1 MSKKLLLIT
10 GVIFL
15 SSCATTNIQ
24 ELGDKFLDLINPSD
38 SPAEVADLSEQ
49 VLVLSAESGGFTEE
63 ELETLSNDEL
73 IELAI
78 EKGLGDILVLDADGN
93 LQNRDEVIKALVESD
108 ESGGFTEEELEALS
122 NDELIEIAKEKGL
135 EDILLL
141 DADGNLLNRDQVIK
155 ALVESDESGGFTEEE
170 LEALSND
177 ELIEI
182 AKEKGLED
190 ILLLDSDGNL
200 LNRDQVIKAL
210 VESESLM
217 EESATQELK
226 SLSDDA
232 LIEIAQAKGMEDE
245 IILDE
250 DGNLQNRDELIE
262 ALVEGAAETKV
273 AVAELEKAGGSFTI
287 YFAYDDTEI
296 DEAATR
302 VIIEHANFMQNNPS
316 VRLRLEGHAD
326 ERGTR
331 EYNLALGEN
340 RALSVEEVLGLYNL
354 EDRIVVVS
362 YGEERPIAIEHNE
375 EAWEKNR
382 RVEFVYY

>member
-1 MSKKLLLIT
+1 MTKKILLIT
-10 GVIFL
+10 CVIFL

-38 SPAEVADLSEQ
+38 APAEVTDLSEQ
-49 VLVLSAESGGFTEE
+49 VLVLDAENGFTVE

-73 IELAI
+73 I
-78 EKGLGDILVLDADGN
+78 
-93 LQNRDEVIKALVESD
+93 AL
-108 ESGGFTEEELEALS
+108 
-122 NDELIEIAKEKGL
+122 AKEKGL

-155 ALVESDESGGFTEEE
+155 ALVEGQALTEGAMQE
-170 LEALSND
+170 LESLSND
-177 ELIEI
+177 ALIEL
-182 AKEKGLED
+182 AQAKGLED
-190 ILLLDSDGNL
+190 
-200 LNRDQVIKAL
+200 K
-210 VESESLM
+210 
-217 EESATQELK
+217 
-226 SLSDDA
+226 
-232 LIEIAQAKGMEDE
+232 

-250 DGNLQNRDELIE
+250 DGNLVNRDELIE
-262 ALVEGAAETKV
+262 ALREGAAETEL
-273 AVAELEKAGGSFTI
+273 AVAALQKAGGSFVL

-302 VIIEHANFMQNNPS
+302 VIIEHANLMQNNPS

-340 RALSVEEVLGLYNL
+340 RALSVKEVLSLYNL
-354 EDRIVVVS
+354 ENRVVVVS
-362 YGEERPIAIEHNE
+362 YGEEQPVEIEHNE

>member
-1 MSKKLLLIT
+1 MTKKILLIT
-10 GVIFL
+10 CVIFL
-15 SSCATTNIQ
+15 SSCASTNIQ

-38 SPAEVADLSEQ
+38 APAEVTDLSEQ
-49 VLVLSAESGGFTEE
+49 VLVLDAENGFTVE

-73 IELAI
+73 I
-78 EKGLGDILVLDADGN
+78 
-93 LQNRDEVIKALVESD
+93 AL
-108 ESGGFTEEELEALS
+108 
-122 NDELIEIAKEKGL
+122 AKEKGL

-155 ALVESDESGGFTEEE
+155 ALVEGQALTEGAMQE
-170 LEALSND
+170 LESLSND
-177 ELIEI
+177 ALIEL
-182 AKEKGLED
+182 AQAKGLED
-190 ILLLDSDGNL
+190 
-200 LNRDQVIKAL
+200 K
-210 VESESLM
+210 
-217 EESATQELK
+217 
-226 SLSDDA
+226 
-232 LIEIAQAKGMEDE
+232 

-250 DGNLQNRDELIE
+250 DGNLVNRDELIE
-262 ALVEGAAETKV
+262 ALSEGAAETEV
-273 AVAELEKAGGSFTI
+273 AVAELQKAGGSFVL

-302 VIIEHANFMQNNPS
+302 VIIEHANLMQNNPS

-340 RALSVEEVLGLYNL
+340 RALSVKEVLGLYNL
-354 EDRIVVVS
+354 EDRVVVVS
-362 YGEERPIAIEHNE
+362 YGEEQPVEIEHNE

>member
-1 MSKKLLLIT
+1 MSKKILLIT
-10 GVIFL
+10 CVIFL

-38 SPAEVADLSEQ
+38 EPAEVADLSEQ
-49 VLVLSAESGGFTEE
+49 VLVLSGENGGFTEE

-73 IELAI
+73 IALAK
-78 EKGLGDILVLDADGN
+78 EKGLEDILVLDADGN
-93 LQNRDEVIKALVESD
+93 LQNRDEVIKALVEID
-108 ESGGFTEEELEALS
+108 KSGSFAKEELEVLS
-122 NDELIEIAKEKGL
+122 NDELIEIAKEKDL

-141 DADGNLLNRDQVIK
+141 DADDNLLNRDQVIN
-155 ALVESDESGGFTEEE
+155 AL
-170 LEALSND
+170 AN
-177 ELIEI
+177 IE
-182 AKEKGLED
+182 GLT
-190 ILLLDSDGNL
+190 
-200 LNRDQVIKAL
+200 
-210 VESESLM
+210 
-217 EESATQELK
+217 ESATQELE

-232 LIEIAQAKGMEDE
+232 LIEIAEAKGLEV
-245 IILDE
+245 ILDE

-262 ALVEGAAETKV
+262 ALAEGAAETNA
-273 AVAELEKAGGSFTI
+273 AVAELEKVGGSFTI
-287 YFAYDDTEI
+287 YFAFDDTEI

-340 RALSVEEVLGLYNL
+340 RALSVKEVLSLYNL
-354 EDRIVVVS
+354 EDRVVVIS

-375 EAWEKNR
+375 EAWKKNR

>member
-1 MSKKLLLIT
+1 
-10 GVIFL
+10 
-15 SSCATTNIQ
+15 
-24 ELGDKFLDLINPSD
+24 
-38 SPAEVADLSEQ
+38 
-49 VLVLSAESGGFTEE
+49 
-63 ELETLSNDEL
+63 LE
-73 IELAI
+73 
-78 EKGLGDILVLDADGN
+78 DILVLDADGN

-108 ESGGFTEEELEALS
+108 ESGDFTKEELEVLS

-141 DADGNLLNRDQVIK
+141 DADDNLQNRDQVIK
-155 ALVESDESGGFTEEE
+155 TLVE
-170 LEALSND
+170 
-177 ELIEI
+177 
-182 AKEKGLED
+182 
-190 ILLLDSDGNL
+190 
-200 LNRDQVIKAL
+200 
-210 VESESLM
+210 ESESLM
-217 EESATQELK
+217 ESATQELK

-232 LIEIAQAKGMEDE
+232 LIEIAQTKGMEDE

-262 ALVEGAAETKV
+262 ALIEGAAETKV
-273 AVAELEKAGGSFTI
+273 AVAELEKVGGSFTI

-316 VRLRLEGHAD
+316 VSLRLEGHAD

-340 RALSVEEVLGLYNL
+340 RALSVKEVLGLYNL
-354 EDRIVVVS
+354 EDRVVVVS

>member
-1 MSKKLLLIT
+1 MSKKILLIT
-10 GVIFL
+10 SVIFL
-15 SSCATTNIQ
+15 SSCAATNIQ

-38 SPAEVADLSEQ
+38 AAAEVADLSEP
-49 VLVLSAESGGFTEE
+49 VLVLSAERGSFTEE

-73 IELAI
+73 IELAK
-78 EKGLGDILVLDADGN
+78 ERGLEDILLLDADGN
-93 LQNRDEVIKALVESD
+93 LLNRDEIIQALVESY
-108 ESGGFTEEELEALS
+108 ESGGFTKDELEALS

-155 ALVESDESGGFTEEE
+155 ELVDSGG
-170 LEALSND
+170 
-177 ELIEI
+177 LI
-182 AKEKGLED
+182 
-190 ILLLDSDGNL
+190 
-200 LNRDQVIKAL
+200 
-210 VESESLM
+210 
-217 EESATQELK
+217 ESATQELE
-226 SLSDDA
+226 SLSNDA
-232 LIEIAQAKGMEDE
+232 LVEIAEAKGMEDK

-262 ALVEGAAETKV
+262 ALVESAAETKS
-273 AVAELEKAGGSFTI
+273 AVAELEKVGGSFTL

-340 RALSVEEVLGLYNL
+340 RALSVKEVLGLYNL
-354 EDRIVVVS
+354 EDRVVVVS
-362 YGEERPIAIEHNE
+362 YGEEQPVAIEHNE
-375 EAWEKNR
+375 GAWEKNR

>member
-1 MSKKLLLIT
+1 MTKKILLIT
-10 GVIFL
+10 CVIFL

-38 SPAEVADLSEQ
+38 APAEVTDLSEQ
-49 VLVLSAESGGFTEE
+49 VLVLDAENGGFTEE

-73 IELAI
+73 I
-78 EKGLGDILVLDADGN
+78 
-93 LQNRDEVIKALVESD
+93 AL
-108 ESGGFTEEELEALS
+108 
-122 NDELIEIAKEKGL
+122 AKEKGL

-155 ALVESDESGGFTEEE
+155 ALVESEALTEGAMQE
-170 LEALSND
+170 LESLSND
-177 ELIEI
+177 ALIEL
-182 AKEKGLED
+182 AQAKGLED
-190 ILLLDSDGNL
+190 
-200 LNRDQVIKAL
+200 K
-210 VESESLM
+210 
-217 EESATQELK
+217 
-226 SLSDDA
+226 
-232 LIEIAQAKGMEDE
+232 

-250 DGNLQNRDELIE
+250 DGNLVNRDELIE
-262 ALVEGAAETKV
+262 ALREGAAETEL
-273 AVAELEKAGGSFTI
+273 AVAELQKAGGSFVL

-302 VIIEHANFMQNNPS
+302 VIIEHANLMQNNPS

-340 RALSVEEVLGLYNL
+340 RALSVKEVLGLYNL
-354 EDRIVVVS
+354 EDRVVVVS
-362 YGEERPIAIEHNE
+362 YGEEQPVEIEHNE

>member
-10 GVIFL
+10 SVIFL

-108 ESGGFTEEELEALS
+108 ESGGFTEEELEVLS

-135 EDILLL
+135 GDLLVL
-141 DADGNLLNRDQVIK
+141 AADDNLQNRDQVIK
-155 ALVESDESGGFTEEE
+155 T
-170 LEALSND
+170 
-177 ELIEI
+177 
-182 AKEKGLED
+182 
-190 ILLLDSDGNL
+190 
-200 LNRDQVIKAL
+200 L

-217 EESATQELK
+217 ESATQELK

-232 LIEIAQAKGMEDE
+232 LIEIAQTKGMEDE
-245 IILDE
+245 IILDD
-250 DGNLQNRDELIE
+250 DGNLQNRDELIK
-262 ALVEGAAETKV
+262 ALVEGAAETKA
-273 AVAELEKAGGSFTI
+273 AVLELESSGIPSTL

-302 VIIEHANFMQNNPS
+302 VIIEHANFMQNNRS

-354 EDRIVVVS
+354 EDRVVVVS

>member
-1 MSKKLLLIT
+1 MTKKILLIT
-10 GVIFL
+10 CVIFL

-38 SPAEVADLSEQ
+38 APAEVTDLSEQ
-49 VLVLSAESGGFTEE
+49 VLVLDAENGFTVE

-73 IELAI
+73 I
-78 EKGLGDILVLDADGN
+78 
-93 LQNRDEVIKALVESD
+93 AL
-108 ESGGFTEEELEALS
+108 
-122 NDELIEIAKEKGL
+122 AKEKGL

-155 ALVESDESGGFTEEE
+155 ALVEGQALTEGAMQE
-170 LEALSND
+170 LESLSND
-177 ELIEI
+177 ALIEL
-182 AKEKGLED
+182 AQAKGLED
-190 ILLLDSDGNL
+190 
-200 LNRDQVIKAL
+200 K
-210 VESESLM
+210 
-217 EESATQELK
+217 
-226 SLSDDA
+226 
-232 LIEIAQAKGMEDE
+232 

-250 DGNLQNRDELIE
+250 DGNLVNRDELIE
-262 ALVEGAAETKV
+262 ALREGAAETKL
-273 AVAELEKAGGSFTI
+273 AVAELQKAGGSFVL

-340 RALSVEEVLGLYNL
+340 RALSVKEVLGLYNL
-354 EDRIVVVS
+354 EDRVVVVS
-362 YGEERPIAIEHNE
+362 YGEEQPVEIEHNE